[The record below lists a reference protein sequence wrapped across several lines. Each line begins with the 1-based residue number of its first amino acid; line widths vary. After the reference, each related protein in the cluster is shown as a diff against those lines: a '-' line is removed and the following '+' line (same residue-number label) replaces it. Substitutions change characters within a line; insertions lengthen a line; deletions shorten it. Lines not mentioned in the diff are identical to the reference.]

1 MKSDRN
7 GFPQAGQIIVKRSF
21 SSRVFICF
29 FKLLSSVRVFS
40 IVSFIGC
47 MSFTSVR
54 MLRIRSLTCASV
66 SLSDSTVSYIRSKS
80 SLLLSRTC
88 ASVVVWVF
96 ASDRTLFRKASTG
109 LSKAIRQVIAHRMA
123 VEAPEMQR

>member
-1 MKSDRN
+1 LKSGRN
-7 GFPQAGQIIVKRSF
+7 SFPQAGQIIVKRSF
-21 SSRVFICF
+21 SSSAVICF
-29 FKLLSSVRVFS
+29 FKLCNSVRVFS

-47 MSFTSVR
+47 ISLTSTR

-88 ASVVVWVF
+88 ASVAVCCF
-96 ASDRTLFRKASTG
+96 ASDRTLFRKVSTG
-109 LSKAIRQVIAHRMA
+109 LSKAIRQVIAHKMA
-123 VEAPEMQR
+123 VEAPEM